1 MRAATRTAD
10 RAVTRITQVTG
21 AVRERRADIRAA
33 LIRLA
38 DIRMRDR
45 TEQDKTAPDREA
57 WGRTDSLT
65 AATAVM
71 AAISPSR
78 EITSTAVL
86 FPITIMALHPEAGV
100 RERSIKRKSPGRCV

>member
-1 MRAATRTAD
+1 MRADTRTED
-10 RAVTRITQVTG
+10 RAVTRTTQVNG
-21 AVRERRADIRAA
+21 AARERRADIRAA
-33 LIRLA
+33 L
-38 DIRMRDR
+38 IRMRDR

-100 RERSIKRKSPGRCV
+100 RERSIRRKSPGSR